1 MSITTTAELSYKHHP
16 TKAMS
21 SLSSDHIPTLH
32 TAVQSYKVHIDIHNN
47 LCVCVTPMTQ
57 IKSNL
62 YDSRADR
69 VAQWRSGR
77 ALDLRS
83 LGRGFVSWVRLSLEQ
98 NCVATFGKLSHL
110 CASVTKQYNLV
121 LVEKRCRSSARKVT
135 ASLEES
141 NGSLPLE

>member
-47 LCVCVTPMTQ
+47 LCVCVTP
-57 IKSNL
+57 
-62 YDSRADR
+62 
-69 VAQWRSGR
+69 SGR

-83 LGRGFVSWVRLSLEQ
+83 LGRGFVFWVRLSPEQ